1 MTSPTPL
8 ASPLLSVEPGGH
20 LFDGT
25 EYRYTFVAPL
35 LDDEEANPVAI
46 ARRTPLAG
54 GGKADLVL
62 LKQVVLP
69 PEEERRQRATEELRL
84 ATRLHHPN
92 IARVFDVEEYRDEPY
107 VVMEY
112 TRGLF
117 LETALET
124 AQLLGREL
132 SLAFCAYTAA
142 EVADALQAAWTCADE
157 DGRPLHI
164 VHRAVCPMNIRLDY
178 QGGVKLTDWGLAH
191 ARLPGRLKTGS
202 KVLRAVLDYAAPEV
216 MGRQPLDGRAD
227 VYSLG
232 MVLLEMVSG
241 QYPLDPS
248 DVNLPPVESSDVLL
262 YNARVRAERTAW
274 ASAGELAARIRRFG
288 PEDVERVLGRVPT
301 SLKRILHQAL
311 HALPQ
316 DRYPSAGAM
325 RDELRA
331 WLQAQDPSFGPEQA
345 ARELGHLM
353 RDKPAPEETGAFPAE
368 KGVLLTPEEQATVGR
383 KNARREKR

>member
-1 MTSPTPL
+1 MTSPTTHAP
-8 ASPLLSVEPGGH
+8 PLLSREPGGH
-20 LFDGT
+20 LFDGA

-35 LDDEEANPVAI
+35 LDDEESNPVAI
-46 ARRTPLAG
+46 ARRTPLVR

-69 PEEERRQRATEELRL
+69 PEGQRRQRAAEELRL

-92 IARVFDVEEYRDEPY
+92 IARVFDVEEYRNEPY

-112 TRGLF
+112 TQGLF

-142 EVADALQAAWTCADE
+142 EVADALQAAWTCEDE
-157 DGRPLHI
+157 DGGPLHI
-164 VHRAVCPMNIRLDY
+164 VHRAVCPMNIRLDF

-191 ARLPGRLKTGS
+191 ARLLGRLKTGS

-216 MGRQPLDGRAD
+216 MSRQPLDGRAD
-227 VYSLG
+227 LYSLG

-248 DVNLPPVESSDVLL
+248 DVNLPPVESTDVLL
-262 YNARVRAERTAW
+262 YNARMRAERTAW

-288 PEDVERVLGRVPT
+288 PEDVERVLGRVPA
-301 SLKRILHQAL
+301 SLKRILHKAL

-331 WLQAQDPSFGPEQA
+331 WLRAQDKSFGPEQA
-345 ARELGHLM
+345 ARELGQLM
-353 RDKPAPEETGAFPAE
+353 RDKPLPEDTGAFPAE

-383 KNARREKR
+383 RNARREKR

>member
-1 MTSPTPL
+1 MTSSTPH
-8 ASPLLSVEPGGH
+8 APPLLSMEPGGH
-20 LFDGT
+20 LFDGA

-46 ARRTPLAG
+46 ARRAPLKG
-54 GGKADLVL
+54 GGKAELVL

-69 PEEERRQRATEELRL
+69 PEDQRRQRAMEELRL
-84 ATRLHHPN
+84 AARLHHPN
-92 IARVFDVEEYRDEPY
+92 IARVFDVEAYRDEPY

-112 TRGLF
+112 TQGLF

-142 EVADALQAAWTCADE
+142 EVADALEAAWTCEDE
-157 DGRPLHI
+157 DGGPLHI
-164 VHRAVCPMNIRLDY
+164 VHRAVCPMNIRLDF

-216 MGRQPLDGRAD
+216 MSRQPLDGRAD
-227 VYSLG
+227 LYSLG

-248 DVNLPPVESSDVLL
+248 DVNLPPVESTDVLL
-262 YNARVRAERTAW
+262 YNARMRAERTAW

-288 PEDVERVLGRVPT
+288 PEDVERVLGRVPA
-301 SLKRILHQAL
+301 SLKRILHKAL

-331 WLQAQDPSFGPEQA
+331 WLRAQDQSFGPEQA
-345 ARELGHLM
+345 ARELGQLM
-353 RDKPAPEETGAFPAE
+353 RDKPLPEDTGAFPAE

-383 KNARREKR
+383 RNARRETR

>member
-1 MTSPTPL
+1 M
-8 ASPLLSVEPGGH
+8 
-20 LFDGT
+20 
-25 EYRYTFVAPL
+25 
-35 LDDEEANPVAI
+35 
-46 ARRTPLAG
+46 
-54 GGKADLVL
+54 
-62 LKQVVLP
+62 
-69 PEEERRQRATEELRL
+69 
-84 ATRLHHPN
+84 
-92 IARVFDVEEYRDEPY
+92 FDVEEYRDEPC

-142 EVADALQAAWTCADE
+142 EVADALEAAWTCEDE

-164 VHRAVCPMNIRLDY
+164 VHRAVCPMNIRLDF

-191 ARLPGRLKTGS
+191 ALLPGRLKTGS
-202 KVLRAVLDYAAPEV
+202 KVLRAVLDYASPEV
-216 MGRQPLDGRAD
+216 MARQPLDGRAD
-227 VYSLG
+227 LYSLG

-248 DVNLPPVESSDVLL
+248 DVNLPPVESTDVLL
-262 YNARVRAERTAW
+262 YNARMRAERTAW

-288 PEDVERVLGRVPT
+288 PEDVERVLGRVPA
-301 SLKRILHQAL
+301 SLKRILHKAL

-331 WLQAQDPSFGPEQA
+331 GSRDRARALAPSRPRGSS
-345 ARELGHLM
+345 
-353 RDKPAPEETGAFPAE
+353 T
-368 KGVLLTPEEQATVGR
+368 T
-383 KNARREKR
+383 